1 MTNPAKEEE
10 MNGAK
15 RLLSVGYAW
24 HVRRGRGWMPR
35 IDAARQER
43 GADDGRGQRLEI
55 DGRDGER
62 SLIDCLSFD
71 RELERVLSFT

>member
-1 MTNPAKEEE
+1 
-10 MNGAK
+10 
-15 RLLSVGYAW
+15 
-24 HVRRGRGWMPR
+24 MPR

-71 RELERVLSFT
+71 RERVLSFT